1 MLFWF
6 RAQPAFRGRRRRLG
20 DPYPPHA
27 PAFASPP
34 WNFDNRP
41 DVFSSTRR
49 MRVREDSLPAHLG
62 PRHRVC
68 LPLHRLPNLD
78 GCELRSLDVRR
89 ARRNQATPRRTP
101 AARIRPP
108 RRTETAR
115 VCMCRMRCVDLG
127 RKSQS
132 SRAAESPARNPR
144 RHVMVP
150 AGWPHLDTK
159 RAALGHDPARFSSVR
174 KAGGRLTRS
183 RSSLEISSGR
193 TQSLGARLIG
203 PPALGALLALLGQ
216 LLELLFL
223 RRELGLIFLSGALLV
238 LTLRHGSSIPRV
250 AIPSTQSDS
259 SRRGTAGSN
268 RRVVPSG
275 VDPMPQRPSTATRRF
290 EALGPGGNAWL
301 KSVNMFPPPRQ
312 PESSPA

>member
-1 MLFWF
+1 MSFP
-6 RAQPAFRGRRRRLG
+6 QLG
-20 DPYPPHA
+20 
-27 PAFASPP
+27 
-34 WNFDNRP
+34 
-41 DVFSSTRR
+41 
-49 MRVREDSLPAHLG
+49 
-62 PRHRVC
+62 
-68 LPLHRLPNLD
+68 
-78 GCELRSLDVRR
+78 GCECAKIRYQLASDPVTVYACHCTDCQTATGASYALSMYVARDAIKLLRGEPQLREYDH
-89 ARRNQATPRRTP
+89 PRW
-101 AARIRPP
+101 
-108 RRTETAR
+108 TETAR
-115 VCMCRMRCVDLG
+115 VYMCRMRCVALE

-150 AGWPHLDTK
+150 PGWPHLDTK

-183 RSSLEISSGR
+183 RSSLEISSER
-193 TQSLGARLIG
+193 AQSLGARLIG

-259 SRRGTAGSN
+259 SGRGTAGSN
-268 RRVVPSG
+268 RRVVPW
-275 VDPMPQRPSTATRRF
+275 VREATR
-290 EALGPGGNAWL
+290 G
-301 KSVNMFPPPRQ
+301 
-312 PESSPA
+312 